1 MDSGGGAI
9 RIGVLKT
16 LIGRLDTEKN
26 PANVMTIGGIGME
39 KSDERQKLYDILD
52 KRATEKEG
60 FLNYAEYRE
69 LVSPSQDQPDSA

>member
-39 KSDERQKLYDILD
+39 RSEERQKLYDILD
-52 KRATEKEG
+52 NRATEKEG

-69 LVSPSQDQPDSA
+69 LIKPSQDQPDSA